1 MRIKS
6 LVECCEERIET
17 LLNLEEAN
25 YRAYEE
31 LDKKH
36 DFQMVRNQITRT
48 CNTASYF
55 AASEC
60 LLFEKFDE
68 VFLQASPSDK
78 PKVTNGSEVMVHE
91 DFVLF

>member
-6 LVECCEERIET
+6 LGECCEERIET

-31 LDKKH
+31 LDKKAH
-36 DFQMVRNQITRT
+36 DFSEWLETRLREHVILHHI
-48 CNTASYF
+48 F

-60 LLFEKFDE
+60 FAIQQKFDE
-68 VFLQASPSDK
+68 VFFAVKASPSDK
-78 PKVTNGSEVMVHE
+78 PKATNGE
-91 DFVLF
+91 